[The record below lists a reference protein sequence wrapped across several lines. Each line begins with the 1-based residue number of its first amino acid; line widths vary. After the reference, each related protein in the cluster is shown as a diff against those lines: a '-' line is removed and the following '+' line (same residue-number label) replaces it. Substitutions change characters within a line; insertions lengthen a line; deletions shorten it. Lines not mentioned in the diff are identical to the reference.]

1 MLARIAAPP
10 SRIAVNKSQV
20 VTTAVLSRTYCIDGS
35 RGPSVAVRT
44 VQVVPNLA
52 TTHQD
57 IRWRPRHY
65 RRIPWLLLDIEA
77 TTRKENLG
85 VDINRQ
91 QRAVVTEESRN
102 TMAAA
107 FRECAV

>member
-10 SRIAVNKSQV
+10 TWIAVNKSQV
-20 VTTAVLSRTYCIDGS
+20 VTTAQSRTYCIDGS

-52 TTHQD
+52 TTHQG

-65 RRIPWLLLDIEA
+65 RRIPWLLLDVEA

-85 VDINRQ
+85 FDINRQ
-91 QRAVVTEESRN
+91 QGAVVTEESRN